1 MDKKG
6 FTLVEL
12 LIVIAIIGI
21 LAMIAIPAYVGQ
33 QKNAARTEAY
43 TNLQNL
49 RLLEEQFFADNGCY
63 YMTGATPACTNQT
76 INGVNAIKGFLPGFK
91 PGDESSL
98 NFTYE
103 ISVYDAGSGTAGGFK
118 AIATGKNGSRVAG
131 DSFWIDNDNNKNF

>member
-12 LIVIAIIGI
+12 LIVVAIIGI
-21 LAMIAIPAYVGQ
+21 LALIAIPAYLGQ
-33 QKNAARTEAY
+33 QKRAAMTEAS

-63 YMTGATPACTNQT
+63 YMSGSTCQDKLLDGLS
-76 INGVNAIKGFLPGFK
+76 AIQGFLPGFK
-91 PGDESSL
+91 PGSDSGL
-98 NFTYE
+98 NYSYK
-103 ISVYDAGSGTAGGFK
+103 ISIYDAGGSTAGGFK
-118 AIATGKNGSRVAG
+118 AFATGKSGSRADG